1 MSKFSQLA
9 GLDTTTH
16 ESGVIAQAEAQAE
29 AQAAAEAAVVPVVEE
44 TPPTPPVYENPLDE
58 MPVANGQ
65 EPPRPEE
72 EVAAVTSPPIVDAF
86 SPDDLKWMSK
96 IKLEEIGRTLGIELD
111 RRLSQPKLV
120 KQLTEHIENTQ

>member
-1 MSKFSQLA
+1 MSKFSELA
-9 GLDTTTH
+9 GLPTTTH
-16 ESGVIAQAEAQAE
+16 ESGVTET
-29 AQAAAEAAVVPVVEE
+29 AAPPVPPA
-44 TPPTPPVYENPLDE
+44 PPEPVAPPVYENPLDQ

-96 IKLEEIGRTLGIELD
+96 IKLEEIGRTLGLELD